1 MDIRTIRIPLSIVA
15 VLVLVGVLAF
25 LLMESRAVENDY
37 YLSHAAK
44 VRALDAAQTDIAAIT
59 DGASTAFRDAAEFSP
74 TLVLALSRLEENNR
88 VLQDVADM
96 PRPDVELAAQLAAF
110 DAALAAFLADSR
122 EFSSLQNALVGDL
135 QQLQQQSPLLVR
147 YLRDQGLTAQSQR
160 GFSLAIDLLE
170 YASGKA
176 AGDSASMLAR
186 INEWRNETSIVPET
200 SEQVGAFTELALSV
214 VAARAASETA
224 LAPIGASPVQTELG
238 SLARRLDAANAETT
252 GRAERARILLAGCAI
267 VLLLSAT
274 YAVYRLQ
281 GSYRALNRSNAEL
294 EARVLERTNQLS
306 TAYEDLKESQ
316 VQLIHAEKMS
326 SLGEMVAGISHEINT
341 PLWYLMNNS
350 SVIQERLDIVS
361 ELCDVNESM
370 LAAVRARKSV
380 NEAVGRGLRDL
391 DQLMR
396 DGIRDDIDEARNL
409 VQDSIDGLDDLT
421 KLAQGLK
428 DFSRLDRA
436 AQGEFDINEGL
447 DRTLLIAKNKIKHK
461 ATVHKHYGEI
471 PQVVC
476 SPSQLNQVFL
486 NLLTNAVDAIEDT
499 GDIVIHTTEQDGAVE
514 VSISDNGCGIP
525 ADVMAKIRNPFFT
538 TKDVGQGTGLGLS
551 IVDRIVTQHGGE
563 LRIESEPGKGTTVTV
578 VLPVNSPDILPLQV
592 LAEQQGAALTN
603 VSTEGIGPQEV
614 APGATGLAGGSS
626 NATPP
631 G

>member
-1 MDIRTIRIPLSIVA
+1 MDIRAIRIPLSIVA

-25 LLMESRAVENDY
+25 LLMESRAVEDDY

-44 VRALDAAQTDIAAIT
+44 VRALETAQTDIRAIT
-59 DGASTAFRDAAEFSP
+59 DGAALAFRDAAGFAP

-96 PRPDVELAAQLAAF
+96 PRSDGELAAQLDAF

-122 EFSSLQNALVGDL
+122 EFSSRQNALAEEL
-135 QQLQQQSPLLVR
+135 RQLQQQSPLLVR

-170 YASGKA
+170 YASGKT

-186 INEWRNETSIVPET
+186 INEWRNDTSIVPET
-200 SEQVGAFTELALSV
+200 SEQVGTFTELALSV
-214 VAARAASETA
+214 VAARAASEAA
-224 LAPIGASPVQTELG
+224 LAPIGASPAQAELA
-238 SLARRLDAANAETT
+238 SLARSLDATNAEIT
-252 GRAERARILLAGCAI
+252 GRAERARILLAGCA
-267 VLLLSAT
+267 VLLLLSAA

-294 EARVLERTNQLS
+294 EARVLERTEQLS

-350 SVIQERLDIVS
+350 SVIQERLDVVS
-361 ELCDVNESM
+361 ELCAVNESM

-380 NEAVGRGLRDL
+380 NEVVGRGLRDL
-391 DQLMR
+391 DRLMR
-396 DGIRDDIDEARNL
+396 DGIRDDIEEARNL

-436 AQGEFDINEGL
+436 TQGEFDVNEGL

-461 ATVHKHYGEI
+461 ATVHKHYGRI

-514 VSISDNGCGIP
+514 ISISDNGCGIP
-525 ADVMAKIRNPFFT
+525 TDVMGKIRNPFFT
-538 TKDVGQGTGLGLS
+538 TKEVGQGTGLGLS

-578 VLPVNSPDILPLQV
+578 VLPVNSPEVQPLKV
-592 LAEQQGAALTN
+592 LAEQQGVSLTN
-603 VSTEGIGPQEV
+603 VSTEGIRPQEV
-614 APGATGLAGGSS
+614 NPGPADVVGDSS
-626 NATPP
+626 SATPP